1 MIAAPR
7 DGANRKERRYLR
19 YASAGAQL
27 GIVVV
32 LFTFGGLWLDAKIP
46 SLSPLFTIL
55 GALLGAIG
63 GMTSIVMQVSRIEK
77 RK

>member
-1 MIAAPR
+1 VIAAPR
-7 DGANRKERRYLR
+7 DGANRKDGRYLR
-19 YASAGAQL
+19 YASAGTQL

-32 LFTFGGLWLDAKIP
+32 LFTLGGLWLDGKVP

-55 GALLGAIG
+55 GAVLGAVG
-63 GMTSIVMQVSRIEK
+63 GMTSLVVQVSRIEK

>member
-1 MIAAPR
+1 VIPAPR

-19 YASAGAQL
+19 YASAGTQL

-32 LFTFGGLWLDAKIP
+32 LFTLGGYWLDGKIP
-46 SLSPLFTIL
+46 SMRPLFTIL
-55 GALLGAIG
+55 GAVLGAVG
-63 GMTSIVMQVSRIEK
+63 GMTSLVMQVSRIEK